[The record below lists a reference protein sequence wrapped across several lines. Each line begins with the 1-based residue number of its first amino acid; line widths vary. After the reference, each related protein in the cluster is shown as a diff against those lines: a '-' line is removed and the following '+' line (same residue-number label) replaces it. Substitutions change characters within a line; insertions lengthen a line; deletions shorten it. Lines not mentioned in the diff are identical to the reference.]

1 MMHRAPAIADNSPIM
16 SLESAFST
24 VESEVAE
31 RIRRAILSG
40 QLPPGTRMRQA
51 ELAERMS
58 ISITPVR
65 TALRQLAAEG
75 LIEIE
80 PRRTVTVHQPSP
92 TELAEIYE
100 IRALLEPACM
110 KKVVKRISDADLQL
124 VEERVAAMDASTDVH
139 EWDVLNRE
147 FHAILIHA
155 SESPRLSAVLMNLL
169 SLATIGMRASGVL
182 TPERM
187 REANEEHHGM
197 LKACRDRDPDAA
209 RTMTLKHLRT
219 SMKLAETSGK

>member
-1 MMHRAPAIADNSPIM
+1 MHPGVDTPLASFD
-16 SLESAFST
+16 SAFTT

-31 RIRRAILSG
+31 RIRRAILTG
-40 QLPPGTRMRQA
+40 ELLPGTRMRQA

-58 ISITPVR
+58 ISITPIR

-80 PRRTVTVHQPSP
+80 PRRTVQVHQPSAA
-92 TELAEIYE
+92 ELAEIYE

-110 KKVVKRISDADLQL
+110 KKSVKRISEEDLAY
-124 VEERVAAMDASTDVH
+124 VEERVEAMDASPDLR
-139 EWDVLNRE
+139 EWDVQNRE
-147 FHAILIHA
+147 FHAALINA
-155 SESPRLSAVLMNLL
+155 SGSPRLIAILTNLL

-182 TPERM
+182 TPGRM
-187 REANEEHHGM
+187 REANEEHRAM
-197 LKACRDRDPDAA
+197 LAACRDHDPDAA
-209 RTMTLKHLRT
+209 RAMTLKHLRT